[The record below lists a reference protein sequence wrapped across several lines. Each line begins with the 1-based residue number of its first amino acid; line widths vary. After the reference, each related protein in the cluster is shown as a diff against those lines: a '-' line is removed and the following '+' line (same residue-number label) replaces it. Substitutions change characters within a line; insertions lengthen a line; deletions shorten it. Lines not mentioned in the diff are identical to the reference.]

1 MDATTAIRV
10 SMACTKI
17 RSVSELARRT
27 GIKSTTMH
35 GRMSRPETLTLAE
48 LRQIAKVTRMSDELL
63 LAVVKGG
70 KNET

>member
-1 MDATTAIRV
+1 
-10 SMACTKI
+10 
-17 RSVSELARRT
+17 
-27 GIKSTTMH
+27 MH